1 MPIKGIHQPQ
11 IIQIDDSLRL
21 SQYDGVF
28 DFAYEWYQDLETVYL
43 VDGIREAYTFEKLKR
58 MYDYL
63 DHQGELYFIEV
74 MKEGRYKPVGDVTF
88 WQEDMPIV
96 IGDKNYRGKKIGR
109 RVIDALV
116 QRGRKLGYSKIYVNE
131 IYDYNTASKR
141 CFESAGFKAYEKTDK
156 GKRYVLILGDKEN
169 A

>member
-1 MPIKGIHQPQ
+1 MPIKEIHQPH

-21 SQYDGVF
+21 RKYAGVF
-28 DFAYEWYQDLETVYL
+28 DFAYEWYQDIETVYL
-43 VDGIREAYTFEKLKR
+43 VDGIRKAYTFENLKR
-58 MYDYL
+58 MYEYL
-63 DHQGELYFIEV
+63 NHQGELYFIEV
-74 MKEGRYKPVGDVTF
+74 MEENGYKPVGDVTF

-116 QRGRKLGYSKIYVNE
+116 QIGRKLGYSKIYVNE

-141 CFESAGFKAYEKTDK
+141 CFESAGFKAYDKADK
-156 GKRYVLILGDKEN
+156 GKRYVLILGDDKN
-169 A
+169 V